1 MNVNEEIDKLL
12 NDFTEQWAKDLEA
25 SLDKALK
32 DGGRNNP
39 QQSRIQFK
47 GGLKFYPNKIVIS
60 ITPSDDYW
68 YYIDKGRNGKKKKW
82 NKDGTSNPKA
92 PRTEDLEKWVKVN
105 LTFSL
110 SKKRQAI
117 AKKIKNKTVKK
128 AYKQITVAKAVKQ
141 VAYVVARKIGEF
153 GVKPRPFV
161 DRVIDDGRKEALA
174 EQLGKLI
181 GKEVTIV

>member
-1 MNVNEEIDKLL
+1 MNVSEEIDKLL
-12 NDFTEQWAKDLEA
+12 NDFTEQWARDLEA

-47 GGLKFYPNKIVIS
+47 GGVKFYPNKVVIS

-82 NKDGTSNPKA
+82 NKDGLSNPKA
-92 PRTEDLEKWVKVN
+92 PKSSDLEKWVKAN

-110 SKKRQAI
+110 SKKRKTI
-117 AKKIKNKTVKK
+117 AKKIQNKTVKK
-128 AYKQITVAKAVKQ
+128 AYKQITVAKAVSQ
-141 VAYVVARKIGEF
+141 VAYLVARKIGTY

-161 DRVIDDGRKEALA
+161 DRVINDGRKEVLI
-174 EQLGKLI
+174 EQLTKLI
-181 GKEVTIV
+181 GKEVTVV

>member
-12 NDFTEQWAKDLEA
+12 NDFTEQWARDLEA

-82 NKDGTSNPKA
+82 NKDGLSNPKA
-92 PRTEDLEKWVKVN
+92 PKSSDLEKWVKAN

-110 SKKRQAI
+110 SKKRKTI
-117 AKKIKNKTVKK
+117 AKKIQNKTVKK
-128 AYKQITVAKAVKQ
+128 AYKQITVAKAVSQ
-141 VAYVVARKIGEF
+141 VAYLVARKIGTY

-161 DRVIDDGRKEALA
+161 DRVINDGRQEKLI
-174 EQLGKLI
+174 QDLSKLI
-181 GKEVTIV
+181 GKEVTVA

>member
-1 MNVNEEIDKLL
+1 LNVNEEIDKLL
-12 NDFTEQWAKDLEA
+12 NDFTEKWANDLED
-25 SLDKALK
+25 SLAKALK
-32 DGGRNNP
+32 DGGRTNP

-47 GGLKFYPNKIVIS
+47 GGVKYYPNKVVIL

-92 PRTEDLEKWVKVN
+92 PRTDDLEKWVKVN

-110 SKKRQAI
+110 SKKRQSI

-181 GKEVTIV
+181 GKEIIVT